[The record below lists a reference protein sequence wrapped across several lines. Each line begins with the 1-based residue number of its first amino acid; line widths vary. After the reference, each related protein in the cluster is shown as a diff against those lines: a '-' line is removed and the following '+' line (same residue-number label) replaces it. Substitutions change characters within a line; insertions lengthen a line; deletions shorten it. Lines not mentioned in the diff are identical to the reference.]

1 MTGTGSVL
9 SVRDLHCVAGEGDA
23 AVPLVRGVSFD
34 VAAGEAVAL
43 VGESGSGKS
52 MTALSVMG
60 LLPSGVRMAGGSVAV
75 GGREVTTLDERERRA
90 VRGAEVAMIY
100 QDPMTSLNPLMRVG
114 AQVVE
119 GLLAHGVPRE
129 EARRRAVE
137 ALGEVGLPQP
147 ERTGRAFPHELS
159 GGQRQRVMIAM
170 AMALRPKVLI
180 ADEPTTALDVTIQQ
194 QVLTLADDLRRQTGM
209 ALLWITHDVGV
220 VARLAGRVLVM
231 YAGRIVE
238 RGATRPLYETPHHPY
253 TAGLLGSIPPMRGD
267 ERPDLPQIGG
277 TQPDPASLPAGCP
290 FHPRCPQRVEQ
301 CLAEE
306 PPLLARGTD
315 GTGTEAACWVP
326 RERWRP

>member
-1 MTGTGSVL
+1 MSAEEPVL
-9 SVRDLHCVAGEGDA
+9 SVRGLRTVAGDGAA

-34 VAAGEAVAL
+34 LAAGEAVAL

-60 LLPSGVRMAGGSVAV
+60 LLPRGVRLTQGSVLV
-75 GGREVTTLDERERRA
+75 QGRDLAALAERERRA

-119 GLLAHGVPRE
+119 ALVAHGVRGE
-129 EARRRAVE
+129 EAGRRAVQ
-137 ALGEVGLPQP
+137 ALGDVGLPRP
-147 ERTGRAFPHELS
+147 ERTGRSYPHELS

-170 AMALRPKVLI
+170 ALALRPRVLI

-194 QVLTLADDLRRQTGM
+194 QVLALADDLRRSTGM

-220 VARLAGRVLVM
+220 VARLAQRVMVM
-231 YAGRIVE
+231 YAGRVVE
-238 RGATRPLYETPHHPY
+238 TGPTARLYETPHHPY
-253 TAGLLGSIPPMRGD
+253 TAGLLGSIPPMLGD

-277 TQPDPASLPAGCP
+277 RPPEPARLPTGCS
-290 FHPRCPQRVEQ
+290 FHPRCGQREDRCVSEDPR
-301 CLAEE
+301 LEG
-306 PPLLARGTD
+306 RGPAD
-315 GTGTEAACWVP
+315 VGAAAACWVP
-326 RERWRP
+326 RERWTP

>member
-1 MTGTGSVL
+1 MTGERPVL
-9 SVRDLHCVAGEGDA
+9 SVQGLRAVAGSGRT
-23 AVPLVRGVSFD
+23 AVPLIRGVSFD
-34 VAAGEAVAL
+34 LAAGEAVAL

-60 LLPSGVRMAGGSVAV
+60 LLPPGVRTTEGSVVV
-75 GGREVTTLDERERRA
+75 GGRDLATLDARERRT

-119 GLLAHGVPRE
+119 GLVAHGVSGD
-129 EARRRAVE
+129 EARQRAVA
-137 ALGEVGLPQP
+137 ALGEVGLPRP
-147 ERTGRAFPHELS
+147 ERTGRAYPHELS

-194 QVLTLADDLRRQTGM
+194 QVLALADELRRSTGM

-220 VARLAGRVLVM
+220 VARLAERVLVM
-231 YAGRIVE
+231 YAGRVVE
-238 RGATRPLYETPHHPY
+238 AGPTRGLFETPQHPY
-253 TAGLLGSIPPMRGD
+253 TAGLLGSLPPMLGD

-277 TQPDPASLPAGCP
+277 RPPELSALPEGCA
-290 FHPRCPQRVEQ
+290 FHPRCRQREDR
-301 CLAEE
+301 CLSDDPGLE
-306 PPLLARGTD
+306 ARGPA
-315 GTGTEAACWVP
+315 GAAAACWVP
-326 RERWRP
+326 RERWVP

>member
-1 MTGTGSVL
+1 MSADEPVL
-9 SVRDLHCVAGEGDA
+9 SVRGLHTVAGASEA

-34 VAAGEAVAL
+34 LAAGEAVAL

-60 LLPSGVRMAGGSVAV
+60 LLPPGVRRTGGSVVVA
-75 GGREVTTLDERERRA
+75 GRDLAGLGERERRA

-119 GLLAHGVPRE
+119 GLVAHGVRGE

-137 ALGEVGLPQP
+137 ALGEVGLPRP
-147 ERTGRAFPHELS
+147 ERTGRAYPHELS

-170 AMALRPKVLI
+170 ALALRPKVLI

-194 QVLTLADDLRRQTGM
+194 QVLSLADQLRRSTGM

-220 VARLAGRVLVM
+220 VARLAERVLVM
-231 YAGRIVE
+231 YAGRVVE
-238 RGATRPLYETPHHPY
+238 TAPTRQLYETPHHPY
-253 TAGLLGSIPPMRGD
+253 TAGLLGSIPPMLGD
-267 ERPDLPQIGG
+267 ERQDLPQIGG
-277 TQPDPASLPAGCP
+277 RPPEPSALPAGCT
-290 FHPRCPQRVEQ
+290 FHPRCPQREDRCVTDD
-301 CLAEE
+301 
-306 PPLLARGTD
+306 PPLDAKRLDA
-315 GTGTEAACWVP
+315 TGAVAACWVP
-326 RERWRP
+326 RERWTQ

>member
-1 MTGTGSVL
+1 MKADEPIL
-9 SVRDLHCVAGEGDA
+9 SVRGLHTVVGEGES

-34 VAAGEAVAL
+34 LAAGEAVAL

-60 LLPSGVRMAGGSVAV
+60 LLPPGVRLASGSVV
-75 GGREVTTLDERERRA
+75 VRGRDLVALDERERRT

-119 GLLAHGVPRE
+119 GLVAHGVRGE

-137 ALGEVGLPQP
+137 ALGEVGLPRP
-147 ERTGRAFPHELS
+147 ERTGRAYPHELS
-159 GGQRQRVMIAM
+159 GGQRQRAMIAM
-170 AMALRPKVLI
+170 ALALRPRVLI

-194 QVLTLADDLRRQTGM
+194 QVLALADDLRRKTGM

-220 VARLAGRVLVM
+220 VARLAERVMVM
-231 YAGRIVE
+231 YAGRVVE
-238 RGATRPLYETPHHPY
+238 TAATRRLYETPHHPY
-253 TAGLLGSIPPMRGD
+253 TAGLLGSIPPMLGA

-277 TQPDPASLPAGCP
+277 RPPDPSTLPTGCS
-290 FHPRCPQRVEQ
+290 FHPRCPQREDR
-301 CLAEE
+301 CLAED
-306 PPLLARGTD
+306 PPLEGRGPAD
-315 GTGTEAACWVP
+315 VGAAAACWVP
-326 RERWRP
+326 RERWLP